1 MEFDRQKELNFEET
15 TITIKDRQEK
25 LLIKIEKDW

>member
-25 LLIKIEKDW
+25 LLIKIEKDR